1 MLARLRQIRRDERGM
16 TFVFVGLGFLAFLS
30 ATTLAIDVGMMMVA
44 RSQAQNS
51 ADAGALAGAT
61 ALVLNSFTDLSA
73 GGPAVS
79 SAVSTSAAN
88 QVISAPVS
96 VGPADVSFP
105 TDPTTGQKDE
115 VKVNVY
121 RTAARGNAV
130 PTLVGRL
137 FGVQTVDIVATA
149 TAEAWPA
156 DSASCML
163 PFTVPDKWTER
174 SDGQGKPDGPWSPT
188 KTFDLWY
195 AKGSNQ
201 NGGAPLPNPDV
212 YVPPGQTGYT
222 GFNPSVDVGTQMV
235 LKSNNQNKISPSI
248 YNPFELGSST
258 GASDYENNIAN
269 CNPTIVREGDF
280 LTPQTGNMVGPTS
293 QGIDAL
299 IAKDPDAQWS
309 TSCNNGTGCIMRDGI
324 QVTSSPR
331 ISMIPLYDP
340 NLYANGQQSG
350 KSQPQLKVTN
360 LLGFF
365 IEGVN
370 NNGDVTGRIVPAIAL
385 NSGNTKNSGG
395 FARVIRL
402 IQ

>member
-1 MLARLRQIRRDERGM
+1 MLARLRHIRRDERGM

-30 ATTLAIDVGMMMVA
+30 ATTLAIDVGMLMVA

-61 ALVLNSFTDLSA
+61 ALVLNSFTDHSA

-79 SAVSTSAAN
+79 SAVSASLAN

-105 TDPTTGQKDE
+105 NDPTTGQQDE

-121 RTAARGNAV
+121 RTTARANAV

-137 FGVQTVDIVATA
+137 FGVQTVDVVATA

-156 DSASCML
+156 DSTTCSL
-163 PFTVPDKWTER
+163 PFTVPDKWTEH
-174 SDGQGKPDGPWSPT
+174 SDGQGKPDGPWNPT
-188 KTFDLWY
+188 DTFDLWY

-201 NGGAPLPNPDV
+201 NGGKPLPNPDV
-212 YVPPGQTGYT
+212 YVRPGQPGYT
-222 GFNPSVDVGTQMV
+222 GFDPMVDTGTQMV
-235 LKSNNQNKISPSI
+235 IKSNNQNKISPSI
-248 YNPFELGSST
+248 YNPFDLG
-258 GASDYENNIAN
+258 GAPGANAYENNIAN
-269 CNPTIVREGDF
+269 CNPTVVHMGDM
-280 LTPQTGNMVGPTS
+280 LTPETGNMTGPTK

-299 IAKDPDAQWS
+299 IAKDPDAQWD
-309 TSCNNGTGCIMRDGI
+309 TNCNCIMRNGV

-331 ISMIPLYDP
+331 IGMIPLYDP

-350 KSQPQLKVTN
+350 KSQPQLQVTN

-365 IEGVN
+365 IEAING
-370 NNGDVTGRIVPAIAL
+370 NGDVTGRIVPAIAL
-385 NSGNTKNSGG
+385 KTGNGPTTGG